1 LGYKQVAADVPFR
14 VDGMEAGEAVNLK
27 CEWEDPVKTFA
38 AFLLAASSAIYG
50 LGQASPAPGTPLPE
64 LQHIDVMAV
73 DSSVNPCD
81 NFYRYTCGKLNGANP
96 IPPDEMYWG
105 VSGELGEWNRQILRQ
120 ILEKNEAASAS
131 RTPNEQ
137 KIGDLYATCM
147 AQASSKTNDLEALE
161 PLMARIGGMKDKRDI
176 AAVLAAI
183 HRSFGRAWEGGD
195 NQTNA
200 AMFGYGPQADYNDV
214 SQVVGGLDQGGLG
227 MPDRDYYLSGDAEM
241 KTLRDKYV
249 ALIVAL
255 LKMDGENA
263 ADATRDSATILR
275 IETAMAQAQM
285 DNITRRDPNK
295 VNNRYTPA
303 QLKALMPAF
312 DFESYFSGI
321 GAPAVPLYEVSA
333 PEFFRALNKLQ
344 MDEDL
349 ATWKLYLRW
358 HLLRSAAPV
367 LGDDWRD
374 TAFTFESALTGQPQQ
389 PPDWRRCTLV
399 VDRDLGEALGQVYVA
414 QVFPPESKARAQKMV
429 KDIEAAMGRD
439 IDTVTWMQ
447 PTTKREAHLK
457 LAAVMDK
464 IGYPDKWIDYSSLTI
479 TRESYPANVERATA
493 FELKRQLAFTG
504 KPLDRTQWGM
514 TPPTVDAYED
524 PQTNT
529 INFPAGILQP
539 VYFDASEDD
548 VINYGAEG
556 SVVGHELTHDFDDQ
570 GRKFDVKGN
579 LRDWWTPEDAK
590 EYDQRGACVA
600 KEYTGP
606 VPGVA
611 GVQQDGKLTQ
621 GEDTADNGG
630 IYLALSALIED
641 LKQKGKTLEDKDAHG
656 LTNLQRFLIAYGTS
670 WCDQVRPEAMR
681 TMILTN
687 PHSMPELRVNNVVG
701 NMPEFQKA
709 FGCKANQPMV
719 HATQCRVW

>member
-1 LGYKQVAADVPFR
+1 VR
-14 VDGMEAGEAVNLK
+14 
-27 CEWEDPVKTFA
+27 TFA
-38 AFLLAASSAIYG
+38 AFLLGASYAIYG
-50 LGQASPAPGTPLPE
+50 LAQASPGPNAPLPE

-81 NFYRYTCGKLNGANP
+81 NFYRYTCGKLNAANP

-105 VSGELGEWNRQILRQ
+105 VTGRLDAWNRQILRQ
-120 ILEKNEAASAS
+120 ILEKNEAANDS
-131 RTPNEQ
+131 RTPNQQ

-147 AQASSKTNDLEALE
+147 AQANSKANDLAALE

-183 HRSFGRAWEGGD
+183 HHSFGHAWENGD
-195 NQTNA
+195 NQTSA

-241 KTLRDKYV
+241 KSLRDKYV
-249 ALIVAL
+249 TLIVAL

-263 ADATRDSATILR
+263 ADATRDAATILR
-275 IETAMAQAQM
+275 IETVMAQAQM

-303 QLKALMPAF
+303 QLKTLMPAF
-312 DFESYFSGI
+312 DWESYFGGI

-358 HLLRSAAPV
+358 HLLLSAAPV
-367 LGDDWRD
+367 LGDAWRD
-374 TAFTFESALTGQPQQ
+374 TAFTFESALTGQPQR
-389 PPDWRRCTLV
+389 PPDWRRCTLA
-399 VDRDLGEALGQVYVA
+399 VDRNLGEALGQVYVA

-447 PTTKREAHLK
+447 PTTKREARLK
-457 LAAVMDK
+457 LAAVLDK
-464 IGYPDKWIDYSSLTI
+464 VGYPDKWIDYSSLTI
-479 TRESYPANVERATA
+479 TRESYPANIERATA

-504 KPLDRTQWGM
+504 RPLDRTQWSM

-539 VYFDASEDD
+539 VYFDAGEDD

-556 SVVGHELTHDFDDQ
+556 AVVGHELTHDFDDQ

-630 IYLALSALIED
+630 IYLALSALMED
-641 LKQKGKTLEDKDAHG
+641 LKQQGKTLEDKDAHG

-709 FGCKANQPMV
+709 FGCKANQPMM